1 MQQKLRLPWVRPPE
15 PACGASDS
23 AALRPRLLTAFRARA
38 GCVGLAL
45 IAPTFAP
52 GALAAISAPA
62 IHATSTLE
70 RRALGA
76 AVCRRAPAS
85 FDPGR
90 IALEPT
96 RSGIGF
102 AGSVELRFAPSP
114 FGVAVSPDG
123 HHRYDLRIRVETQ
136 RRTDDLPVL
145 VAWVVTPDL
154 QERRKLGV
162 IGDDLQI
169 SGRVD
174 WNKFLIVVSAEAS
187 ADADTWQGPLLLTG
201 RSPSGWMHTMAGHGI
216 FEAGYGFC

>member
-1 MQQKLRLPWVRPPE
+1 MLRLPLVGHPE
-15 PACGASDS
+15 PACGASDP
-23 AALRPRLLTAFRARA
+23 AAPRPRFLAPFRARA

-45 IAPTFAP
+45 ILAPTLVP
-52 GALAAISAPA
+52 GAVAAVPA
-62 IHATSTLE
+62 HGPQATSMLE
-70 RRALGA
+70 RRAFGA
-76 AVCRRAPAS
+76 ALCRRPPAF

-102 AGSVELRFAPSP
+102 AGSVELRFAASP
-114 FGVAVSPDG
+114 FGVALSPDG
-123 HHRYDLRIRVETQ
+123 HHRYDLRIRVETE
-136 RRTDDLPVL
+136 RRTDALPVL

-174 WNKFLIVVSAEAS
+174 WNKFLIVVSAEES
-187 ADADTWQGPLLLTG
+187 ADVDTWQGPLLLTG